1 LVFEGLSIGNP
12 PGFPGDKP
20 LGTIRRL
27 RLRVA
32 ARPLIASAGRDIV
45 VSEITVEDPQGD
57 LRAAPDGSRNWAFSS
72 SSGGS
77 ARSVRIGTLTIT
89 DGTFRINDPKL
100 KADLVLKLHTQS
112 PRNGG
117 EPNLLV
123 HSQGI
128 YAGQPFTGDFTGGSI
143 LSLRDPAKPYP
154 VDLVAIDGTTHIA
167 LKGTLLDAA
176 QLKGANLQ
184 LELKGQDLAHLY
196 PILGLP
202 LVETP
207 PFALRG
213 HLDYGGN
220 HIKFSDFAGT
230 VGHSDLEGDFD
241 VDRGYRRPLITAEL
255 SSHSVVLREL
265 GGFLGTTPEATSTP
279 NEAPEHRS

>member
-1 LVFEGLSIGNP
+1 MNLRHHHPVLTAFIVVLAVLVLVVASSWISLDPLVAWGLSKGLGRPVRIDRFAVGDLLTGHPVLVFEGLSIGNP

-112 PRNGG
+112 PCNGG

-154 VDLVAIDGTTHIA
+154 VSSSRVKTSHTSIRSSACHWWKRHPLPCAAISTTAVTTSSLAISPGPSGTAILKAISMSIA
-167 LKGTLLDAA
+167 AT
-176 QLKGANLQ
+176 GA
-184 LELKGQDLAHLY
+184 
-196 PILGLP
+196 P
-202 LVETP
+202 
-207 PFALRG
+207 
-213 HLDYGGN
+213 
-220 HIKFSDFAGT
+220 
-230 VGHSDLEGDFD
+230 
-241 VDRGYRRPLITAEL
+241 
-255 SSHSVVLREL
+255 
-265 GGFLGTTPEATSTP
+265 
-279 NEAPEHRS
+279 